1 MAAGACIY
9 WQTFLELRQVG
20 WLQVL
25 RRLDNVDEKVI
36 EFFAPAAKL
45 VLERGDKHDA
55 MCRALAALSGL
66 IEVPKPRRWAAQQSM
81 L

>member
-1 MAAGACIY
+1 M
-9 WQTFLELRQVG
+9 
-20 WLQVL
+20 
-25 RRLDNVDEKVI
+25 DEKVI

-66 IEVPKPRRWAAQQSM
+66 IEVPKPRRWAAPWVSFSCSVFRHWLM
-81 L
+81 PRPARKACPKTCVP

>member
-1 MAAGACIY
+1 M
-9 WQTFLELRQVG
+9 
-20 WLQVL
+20 
-25 RRLDNVDEKVI
+25 DEKVI

-66 IEVPKPRRWAAQQSM
+66 IEVPKPRRWAAPWVSFSCLIRQKSVSQN
-81 L
+81 LCPLV

>member
-1 MAAGACIY
+1 M
-9 WQTFLELRQVG
+9 
-20 WLQVL
+20 
-25 RRLDNVDEKVI
+25 DEKVI

-66 IEVPKPRRWAAQQSM
+66 IEVPKPRRWAAQHFHIVISCVTPPALLRLLLRRSGQWF
-81 L
+81 